1 MKIWT
6 LAVERLRG
14 ALKSKLLILLLV
26 ISALFAM
33 ITTCF
38 YGAQLTAEGKAVDP
52 EAQVFFARNVSFH
65 LAAFWGMILSVFLGM
80 TAVSRPIEDGRAA
93 ITLSKPTSRLEF
105 VLGQTL
111 GAVLTTAVSVGAL
124 LLISW
129 GLYALRLRTFDLY
142 IWLGFGIVILGF
154 VLAAAMVE
162 AVGMFVP
169 RLIAGM
175 FGVVVYLA
183 SFPAAFPQL
192 HDILKGGGSLML
204 ANVPWYFRWGAEVY
218 FAFMPPLANIQMRAA
233 DLMNGS
239 SFAETEIWS
248 GLLTGLIYVVVAV
261 GVTWGVFIRRDL

>member
-1 MKIWT
+1 VKVWT

-26 ISALFAM
+26 ISALFAL

-38 YGAQLTAEGKAVDP
+38 YGAQLTTEGGVVDP
-52 EAQVFFARNVSFH
+52 ESQVFFARNVSFH
-65 LAAFWGMILSVFLGM
+65 LAAFWGMLLSIFLGM
-80 TAVSRPIEDGRAA
+80 MAVSRPIEDGRAA

-111 GAVLTTAVSVGAL
+111 GTLLTVGVSVGVL

-129 GLYALRLRTFDLY
+129 VLYTIRLKVFDFY
-142 IWLGFGIVILGF
+142 IWMGFGVVLLGFL
-154 VLAAAMVE
+154 LAAAMVE

-192 HDILKGGGSLML
+192 HDILKGEGSLML
-204 ANVPWYFRWGAEVY
+204 ANVPWYLRWGAEVY
-218 FAFMPPLANIQMRAA
+218 FTFIPPLANVQLRAA
-233 DLMNGS
+233 DLMNGV
-239 SFAETEIWS
+239 SFAETEVWS
-248 GLLTGLIYVVVAV
+248 GLLTGFIYVVVAL
-261 GVTWGVFIRRDL
+261 GVTWGVFIKRDL

>member
-1 MKIWT
+1 MKVWT
-6 LAVERLRG
+6 LATERLRG

-26 ISALFAM
+26 ISALFAL
-33 ITTCF
+33 ITTCS
-38 YGAQLTAEGKAVDP
+38 YSTGCQMNVEREVVDAET
-52 EAQVFFARNVSFH
+52 QVF
-65 LAAFWGMILSVFLGM
+65 LA
-80 TAVSRPIEDGRAA
+80 IEDGRAA

-111 GAVLTTAVSVGAL
+111 GTVLTTAVSVGAL

-129 GLYALRLRTFDLY
+129 GLYTLRLKTFDLY
-142 IWLGFGIVILGF
+142 IWLGFGIVLLGF
-154 VLAAAMVE
+154 LLAAAMVE

-192 HDILKGGGSLML
+192 HDILKGEGSLML
-204 ANVPWYFRWGAEVY
+204 ANVPWYVRWGAEVY
-218 FAFMPPLANIQMRAA
+218 FTFMPPLANIQMRAA
-233 DLMNGS
+233 DLMNGA

-248 GLLTGLIYVVVAV
+248 GLLTGLIYVVVAI

>member
-1 MKIWT
+1 MKVWT

-26 ISALFAM
+26 ISALFAL

-38 YGAQLTAEGKAVDP
+38 YGAQLTTEGGVVDP
-52 EAQVFFARNVSFH
+52 ESQVFFARNVSFH

-80 TAVSRPIEDGRAA
+80 TAVSGPIEDGRAA

-111 GAVLTTAVSVGAL
+111 GTLLTVAVSVSVL

-129 GLYALRLRTFDLY
+129 VLYTIRLKTFDFY
-142 IWLGFGIVILGF
+142 IWIGFGVVLLGFL
-154 VLAAAMVE
+154 LAGAMVE

-183 SFPAAFPQL
+183 SLPAAFPQL
-192 HDILKGGGSLML
+192 HDIFKGTGNLML
-204 ANVPWYFRWGAEVY
+204 ANVPWYVRWAAEAY
-218 FAFMPPLANIQMRAA
+218 FAFVPPLGNIQLRAA
-233 DLMNGS
+233 DLMNGA
-239 SFAETEIWS
+239 SFLETEIWS
-248 GLLTGLIYVVVAV
+248 GLLTGFIYVVVAL
-261 GVTWGVFIRRDL
+261 GVTWGVFIKRDL